1 MFLVLVD
8 AHSKWMDVIPVHA
21 ATSSAT
27 IEKLRVVFATHGLPE
42 RIVTDN
48 GAVFTSDE
56 FEDFLKTN
64 GVMHTRT
71 APYHPASNG
80 LAERAVQTFKQG
92 IKRIQGGSLETRLSR
107 FLFKY
112 RITPHTT
119 TGRSPAE
126 LLLGRQPRSRLDLLH
141 PDTGVKVRES
151 QARQSHGH
159 DKHTRARAFQIG
171 DRVYVRNFV
180 GVPTWLEGT
189 ILDQIGP
196 VSFQV
201 QLTDGRTRKRHVDH
215 MRIRFPEEILPSE
228 PIVVEGPSVPSSNGT
243 TQQSGEVVSGNGS
256 SPRAQR
262 HVSVPPPPRRSGRIQ
277 KPPDRLC

>member
-1 MFLVLVD
+1 M
-8 AHSKWMDVIPVHA
+8 
-21 ATSSAT
+21 
-27 IEKLRVVFATHGLPE
+27 
-42 RIVTDN
+42 
-48 GAVFTSDE
+48 
-56 FEDFLKTN
+56 
-64 GVMHTRT
+64 
-71 APYHPASNG
+71 
-80 LAERAVQTFKQG
+80 
-92 IKRIQGGSLETRLSR
+92 
-107 FLFKY
+107 
-112 RITPHTT
+112 
-119 TGRSPAE
+119 
-126 LLLGRQPRSRLDLLH
+126 DLLH

-262 HVSVPPPPRRSGRIQ
+262 HVSVPPPPRRSGRIR